1 MAINVVG
8 SKMPADNSFGQN
20 GFGGASSDTP
30 GQRTRSP
37 LTVNADDSDPVLARV
52 KTEGMKRKDV
62 VDGTPIKSAM
72 GMKDPG
78 PNPAIPL
85 GIKS

>member
-1 MAINVVG
+1 MAENICG
-8 SKMPADNSFGQN
+8 SNMPADNSFGQN

-37 LTVNADDSDPVLARV
+37 LTVNNDNSDAVLARV
-52 KTEGMKRKDV
+52 KAEGMKRKDV
-62 VDGTPIKSAM
+62 VDRTPIKSAM
-72 GMKDPG
+72 GMKQPG

-85 GIKS
+85 AIKD